1 MAKAPVKR
9 STASSAP
16 QSMILQLKEAFD
28 TGTDEEKQ
36 AMREMFP
43 GVDIEWGDTS
53 MKGMLDEDDT
63 VKF

>member
-43 GVDIEWGDTS
+43 GMQTADQKVVVDRTRT
-53 MKGMLDEDDT
+53 KARPLRR
-63 VKF
+63 